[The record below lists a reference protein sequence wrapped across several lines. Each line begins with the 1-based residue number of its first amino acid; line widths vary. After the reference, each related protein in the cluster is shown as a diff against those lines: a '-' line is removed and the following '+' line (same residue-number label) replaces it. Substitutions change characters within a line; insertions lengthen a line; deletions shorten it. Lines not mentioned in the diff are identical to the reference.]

1 MHHLETVE
9 KAGRMKRYKVASS
22 GLAILLRFCRC
33 PEQSAV
39 DPLAEGEEG
48 DAEELWHGS
57 EAELKSFD
65 AIMKLLL
72 VFVVVWQFDLSL
84 ENAFNTGSDKNAWKQ
99 IVKKMKLVEH
109 APLDCSDIR
118 PRVER
123 EGVYVIYP
131 AGLQAPVPVFCD
143 ITNDGGPWTVF
154 QKRFNGS
161 LDFYRRWHDYRHGF
175 GQADGEYWLGLQSIH
190 LLTLQRKYEL
200 RIDLEDFEGN
210 TASASYAEFSVSPGA
225 INAALDGY
233 TLHVAGFRNGGA
245 EGRCPILQRRS
256 YTWKSFEAPGA

>member
-1 MHHLETVE
+1 
-9 KAGRMKRYKVASS
+9 
-22 GLAILLRFCRC
+22 
-33 PEQSAV
+33 
-39 DPLAEGEEG
+39 
-48 DAEELWHGS
+48 
-57 EAELKSFD
+57 
-65 AIMKLLL
+65 MKLLL

-175 GQADGEYWLGLQSIH
+175 GQADGEYWLGSGSAAAKI
-190 LLTLQRKYEL
+190 
-200 RIDLEDFEGN
+200 DFEPANLGIY
-210 TASASYAEFSVSPGA
+210 TVAKLTIFCKGYSLPAKSTTGK
-225 INAALDGY
+225 DGLKKMLRDWAGLVY
-233 TLHVAGFRNGGA
+233 T
-245 EGRCPILQRRS
+245 RCNPRS
-256 YTWKSFEAPGA
+256 G